1 MCWKILLAG
10 LLVCVAAG
18 TLHSREVEA
27 TGSATIYSNNTGSA
41 RIQALK
47 NAQRQAVEQGV
58 GVVIDSNTL
67 ARNYEVIRDEILS
80 TSQGF
85 VSNYEI
91 LKEGLA
97 SGGTVYEVTIRAEVE
112 EGKIKDSLTALRIL
126 HKKMGNKRLM
136 IVSHSQD
143 PHALPRDNGAVTT
156 TLGVV
161 REEFN
166 KAGFRMFNDQ
176 QMTRIYQAI
185 EQEALVDRAVDNL
198 LALALDQQAEIL
210 VQMEMIAGKRDQR
223 GGGFWA
229 VKTTL
234 RLGIYDAATGRQIA
248 DIVTE
253 GKELSAKKPGNY
265 DWYRM
270 LGKAGVRAGAEA
282 GRQAIS
288 RIAEFY
294 QNVGDFGF
302 AYLIIFR
309 NFSFNQEDAILDYLE
324 GSPGFQQLSELK
336 NTRNY
341 LELELF
347 SSEEK
352 SRLRRKIRRDL
363 RDLEIEVATQSVSG
377 NRMVFINPDAG

>member
-1 MCWKILLAG
+1 
-10 LLVCVAAG
+10 
-18 TLHSREVEA
+18 
-27 TGSATIYSNNTGSA
+27 
-41 RIQALK
+41 
-47 NAQRQAVEQGV
+47 
-58 GVVIDSNTL
+58 
-67 ARNYEVIRDEILS
+67 
-80 TSQGF
+80 
-85 VSNYEI
+85 
-91 LKEGLA
+91 
-97 SGGTVYEVTIRAEVE
+97 
-112 EGKIKDSLTALRIL
+112 
-126 HKKMGNKRLM
+126 
-136 IVSHSQD
+136 
-143 PHALPRDNGAVTT
+143 
-156 TLGVV
+156 
-161 REEFN
+161 
-166 KAGFRMFNDQ
+166 
-176 QMTRIYQAI
+176 
-185 EQEALVDRAVDNL
+185 L

-294 QNVGDFGF
+294 QNVGDSGF

-309 NFSFNQEDAILDYLE
+309 NFSFDQEDAILDYLE

-377 NRMVFINPDAG
+377 NRMVFINPDAE

>member
-18 TLHSREVEA
+18 TLHSREVGA

-156 TLGVV
+156 TLGAV

-294 QNVGDFGF
+294 QNVGDSGF

-309 NFSFNQEDAILDYLE
+309 NFSFDQEDAILDYLE

-363 RDLEIEVATQSVSG
+363 RDLEIEAATQSVSG

>member
-1 MCWKILLAG
+1 MRWKNLFAG
-10 LLVCVAAG
+10 LLVCVVAG
-18 TLHSREVEA
+18 LLHAREVEV
-27 TGSATIYSNNTGSA
+27 TGSATIYSNNVGSA
-41 RIQALK
+41 RTQALK

-85 VSNYEI
+85 VSSYEI
-91 LKEGLA
+91 LKEGIV
-97 SGGTVYEVTIRAEVE
+97 GGTVYEVTIRADVE
-112 EGKIKDSLTALRIL
+112 EGKIKESLTALRIL

-136 IVSHSQD
+136 IVYHSQD

-156 TLGVV
+156 TLGAV

-176 QMTRIYQAI
+176 QMTRIYQAV
-185 EQEALVDRAVDNL
+185 EQEALVDRAVDSL

-248 DIVTE
+248 DVVTE

-294 QNVGDFGF
+294 QNVGDAGF

-309 NFSFNQEDAILDYLE
+309 NFSFDQEDAILDYLE

-347 SSEEK
+347 SDEEK

-363 RDLEIEVATQSVSG
+363 RDLDIEVATQSVSG
-377 NRMVFINPDAG
+377 NRMVFINPDAE